1 VLRPSHLSL
10 RETRGTAAS
19 PGEQALCQSP
29 KKTRF
34 LEFVSEQAFLGNGD
48 NLNEYLIGVEVYGRG
63 SGFNAQE
70 DPIVRVQAHEI
81 RRSLKQYYE
90 EDGKD
95 SLIRI
100 NLPLAIMFPSLTEMP
115 RKRQQR
121 RNFRPGRRR
130 RGHDS
135 GRGCTS
141 RSHWLWQQRACC
153 LYFFSLRVDGRTAS
167 PRSRLRPCRTA

>member
-1 VLRPSHLSL
+1 LESKHFAR
-10 RETRGTAAS
+10 A
-19 PGEQALCQSP
+19 P

-48 NLNEYLIGVEVYGRG
+48 SLNEYLIGVEVYGRG

-81 RRSLKQYYE
+81 RRSLKQYYK

-100 NLPLAIMFPSLTEMP
+100 DLPAGHYVPIFDRNAAEETTETEILDAAALRAHIGFGSNLLAACIFSRCAWTTEPPS
-115 RKRQQR
+115 
-121 RNFRPGRRR
+121 
-130 RGHDS
+130 
-135 GRGCTS
+135 
-141 RSHWLWQQRACC
+141 RAAGYG
-153 LYFFSLRVDGRTAS
+153 LAR
-167 PRSRLRPCRTA
+167 